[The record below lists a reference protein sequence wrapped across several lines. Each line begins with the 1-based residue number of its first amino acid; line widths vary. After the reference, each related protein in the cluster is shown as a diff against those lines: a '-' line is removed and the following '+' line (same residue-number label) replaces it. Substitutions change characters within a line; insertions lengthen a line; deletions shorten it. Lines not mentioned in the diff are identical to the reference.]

1 VIGLTLEGRDRATV
15 LIHYYRGMVGRAD
28 VWRMRMDATS
38 NWALG
43 ATAAV
48 ISFSL
53 GNSSAPH
60 YVVHMAALM
69 TLGFLLLEARRLT
82 FYHLWQQRVLRLEEG
97 LIAPAM
103 VGDQEAVVPEGV
115 TAALLADL
123 GRTVPTMPLSKAVAR
138 RLRRVYLYVFSI
150 QFFAWGLKLGSHPTP
165 SESAS
170 EWVARAAAGPF
181 SGPAFIALS
190 VGLLT
195 LAILLAITR
204 GGLDRSPAE

>member
-1 VIGLTLEGRDRATV
+1 MIGLTLEGRDRATV
-15 LIHYYRGMVGRAD
+15 LIHYYRAMVGRAD

-53 GNSSAPH
+53 GNSAAPH
-60 YVVHMAALM
+60 YMVHIAALM

-82 FYHLWQQRVLRLEEG
+82 FYHLWQQRVLRLEEA

-103 VGDQEAVVPEGV
+103 LGDEAVAVPEGV
-115 TAALLADL
+115 VESLLADL
-123 GRTVPTMPLSKAVAR
+123 GRTIPTMPLSKAVAR
-138 RLRRVYLYVFSI
+138 RLRRVYLYIFSV
-150 QFFAWGLKLGSHPTP
+150 QFFAWGLKLGTHPTP
-165 SESAS
+165 SESAA
-170 EWVARAAAGPF
+170 EWGARAAAGPF
-181 SGPAFIALS
+181 SGPAFVALS
-190 VGLLT
+190 VSLLT

-204 GGLDRSPAE
+204 GSVDRSSKE